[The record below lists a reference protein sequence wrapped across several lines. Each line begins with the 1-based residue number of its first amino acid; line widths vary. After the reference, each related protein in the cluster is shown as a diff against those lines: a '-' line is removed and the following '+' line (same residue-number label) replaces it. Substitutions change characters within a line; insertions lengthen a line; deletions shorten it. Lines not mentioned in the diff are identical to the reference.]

1 MRRED
6 LVMENRRSKAAKAEP
21 GPDVQEVIQGSEE
34 PRRGLM
40 TLLRDL
46 ALPLPGVEERNLYDG
61 FCRHWAP
68 AYYLN
73 DRQLCHIHNFRAG
86 LRASKFVG
94 VTTLEPII
102 LDSDLVPA
110 EVRNLLAQTS
120 PGRGTKQFKL
130 SIESK
135 EDVQAFHNLVLV
147 KWEFEKAR
155 LA

>member
-1 MRRED
+1 
-6 LVMENRRSKAAKAEP
+6 
-21 GPDVQEVIQGSEE
+21 
-34 PRRGLM
+34 M

-46 ALPLPGVEERNLYDG
+46 ALPLPGVDERNLYDG
-61 FCRHWAP
+61 FCRHWTP

-73 DRQLCHIHNFRAG
+73 DRQLCHIHDFRAG
-86 LRASKFVG
+86 LRASMFVV
-94 VTTLEPII
+94 VTALEPII

-110 EVRNLLAQTS
+110 EVLNLLAQTS

-130 SIESK
+130 PIESK

>member
-1 MRRED
+1 
-6 LVMENRRSKAAKAEP
+6 MENRRSKAAKAEP

-73 DRQLCHIHNFRAG
+73 DRQFCHIHNFRAG
-86 LRASKFVG
+86 LRASMFVG

>member
-1 MRRED
+1 
-6 LVMENRRSKAAKAEP
+6 MENRRSKAAKAEL

-46 ALPLPGVEERNLYDG
+46 VLHLPGVEERNLYDG

-68 AYYLN
+68 AYYMN
-73 DRQLCHIHNFRAG
+73 DRLLCHIHNFRAVF
-86 LRASKFVG
+86 RASKFVG

-120 PGRGTKQFKL
+120 PGRGTKQSKL

>member
-1 MRRED
+1 
-6 LVMENRRSKAAKAEP
+6 MENRRSKAAKAEP
-21 GPDVQEVIQGSEE
+21 GPDVRELIQGLEE

-61 FCRHWAP
+61 FCRHWTP

-86 LRASKFVG
+86 MRATMFVG
-94 VTTLEPII
+94 VTTLEPMI
-102 LDSDLVPA
+102 LDSDLVSA

-130 SIESK
+130 SIES
-135 EDVQAFHNLVLV
+135 EDDAQAFNNLVLV
-147 KWEFEKAR
+147 KWEFEKVR
-155 LA
+155 LG